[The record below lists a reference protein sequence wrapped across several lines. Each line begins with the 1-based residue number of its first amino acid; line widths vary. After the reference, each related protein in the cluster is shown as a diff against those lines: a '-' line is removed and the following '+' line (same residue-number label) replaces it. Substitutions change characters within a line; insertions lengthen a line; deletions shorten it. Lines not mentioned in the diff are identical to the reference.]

1 MANFSK
7 YQQSIINNYYKNK
20 EAISLQKLQE
30 SVTELYL
37 SEGKKRQKQW
47 ERMAGHLEKLGMK
60 EDRIKYLVDKDDP
73 ALIAQVVTELMN
85 KAG

>member
-1 MANFSK
+1 MANYSK

-30 SVTELYL
+30 AVTELYL

-47 ERMAGHLEKLGMK
+47 ERMAGHLQKLGLK
-60 EDRIKYLVDKDDP
+60 ADRIQYLVDKDDP
-73 ALIAQVVTELMN
+73 ELIAKIVTELLN
-85 KAG
+85 KEG